1 MYPLG
6 MATDNSPFVFKR
18 IYKHPIYMADLPAGH
33 VGFLEGT
40 LNHLPRPISFSGL
53 QIAILL
59 LQSLL
64 VRPKLFQLLQDK
76 AGNSVE
82 SACCPPCQA

>member
-1 MYPLG
+1 
-6 MATDNSPFVFKR
+6 
-18 IYKHPIYMADLPAGH
+18 MADLPAGH

-64 VRPKLFQLLQDK
+64 VRPKLFQLLQEHRRDSLAAPPLIRWPMFDK
-76 AGNSVE
+76 AGHSVE